1 MAKDTRLRLTCQ
13 DVIAL
18 LLDYLEA
25 TLTPETI
32 ADFERHLEIC
42 PPCVAY
48 LRTYQ
53 KTQELT
59 GATGRVEMPDEVKA
73 RLRELLLRQLTQ
85 GEGA

>member
-1 MAKDTRLRLTCQ
+1 MADDSKLRLTCQ

-18 LLDYLEA
+18 LVDYLEA
-25 TLTPETI
+25 TLTPDT
-32 ADFERHLEIC
+32 ATAFERHLEIC

-48 LRTYQ
+48 LRTYR
-53 KTQELT
+53 KTQELA
-59 GATGRVEMPDEVKA
+59 GAAGRVEMPEEVKA